1 MPSAGLLAGAVVLLA
16 LAVVLAR
23 PRARDTANV
32 AVRPPLLLL
41 GLLTLGAALERAS
54 PSRPFPEA
62 LAVPLGMAA
71 VAAGFLLFVVAFRAL
86 REAGTPVQSSRPT
99 TSVVTRGPYHWSRN
113 PIYVSFVL
121 LLLGVALWANSVW
134 IGVMLVPLV
143 TVLRYGVIAHE
154 EAYLDR
160 RLGEPY
166 RRYKASVR
174 RWL

>member
-1 MPSAGLLAGAVVLLA
+1 VRVVLFA
-16 LAVVLAR
+16 LAVVLAC
-23 PRARDTANV
+23 PQARDAARV

-41 GLLTLGAALERAS
+41 GLLVLGAAWSVPRGRGSSPRPWPPPSAWWRSPPAS
-54 PSRPFPEA
+54 SSSWSHSARSVRPE
-62 LAVPLGMAA
+62 
-71 VAAGFLLFVVAFRAL
+71 L
-86 REAGTPVQSSRPT
+86 RSSRADRRL
-99 TSVVTRGPYHWSRN
+99 SVVTCGPYHWSRN

-134 IGVMLVPLV
+134 IGAMLVPFV
-143 TVLRYGVIAHE
+143 VVLRYGVIARE

-166 RRYKASVR
+166 RRYKVSVR